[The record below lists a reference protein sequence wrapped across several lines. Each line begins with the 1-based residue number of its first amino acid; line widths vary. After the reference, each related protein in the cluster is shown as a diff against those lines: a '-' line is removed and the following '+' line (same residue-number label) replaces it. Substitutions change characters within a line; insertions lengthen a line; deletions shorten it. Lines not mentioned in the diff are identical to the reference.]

1 LTEQS
6 EGCFLNGSSRRWV
19 IRQFEFEHSL
29 KDGKKLAKEKIRK
42 IESNIDSIFRILFF
56 PLGVIFYF

>member
-1 LTEQS
+1 
-6 EGCFLNGSSRRWV
+6 V

-42 IESNIDSIFRILFF
+42 IKTKIYFF
-56 PLGVIFYF
+56 FWVFGVIFYF

>member
-1 LTEQS
+1 
-6 EGCFLNGSSRRWV
+6 LNGSSRRWV
-19 IRQFEFEHSL
+19 IRQFEFEYSL